1 LLFLSEKYFKKQVEP
16 QKQTLSKFQSL
27 NFELSKEIKYWR
39 KAKSLSVSQKS
50 SLYTSKKKKRKIS
63 PPIKK
68 INKKV

>member
-1 LLFLSEKYFKKQVEP
+1 LLLFLSGKYFKKQVEP

-50 SLYTSKKKKRKIS
+50 SLYTSKKKKRKKDITTH
-63 PPIKK
+63 KE
-68 INKKV
+68 NK